1 MRSEELKKIA
11 NGIDRIVLKSNTYVY
26 NLLLSPF
33 TVDDAFEKDVNE
45 KRKEIFDELI
55 PLIKRVEAMELNE
68 EEQMNFAFDSMAS
81 FPDEF
86 TDNTEINAKIAEIEG
101 KVDPSVVKSLEA
113 IRDAGVL
120 IFIFD
125 EEQHDEEYLQL
136 LEFIGY

>member
-11 NGIDRIVLKSNTYVY
+11 NEIDRIVLKSNTYVY

-33 TVDDAFEKDVNE
+33 TVDDAFAKDVNE

-68 EEQMNFAFDSMAS
+68 EEQMNFAFDSMES

-125 EEQHDEEYLQL
+125 KEQHDEEYLQL

>member
-11 NGIDRIVLKSNTYVY
+11 NEIDRIVLKSNTYVY

-68 EEQMNFAFDSMAS
+68 EEQMNFAFDSMES

>member
-11 NGIDRIVLKSNTYVY
+11 NEIDRIVLKSNTYVY

-55 PLIKRVEAMELNE
+55 PLIKRVDAMELNE
-68 EEQMNFAFDSMAS
+68 EEQMNFAFDSMES

-125 EEQHDEEYLQL
+125 KEQHDEEYLQL

>member
-11 NGIDRIVLKSNTYVY
+11 NEIDRIVLKSNTYVY

-55 PLIKRVEAMELNE
+55 PLIKRVDAMELNE
-68 EEQMNFAFDSMAS
+68 EEQMNFAFDSMES

>member
-1 MRSEELKKIA
+1 MRSEELKKIS
-11 NGIDRIVLKSNTYVY
+11 NEIDRIVLKSNTYVY

-33 TVDDAFEKDVNE
+33 TVDDAFAKDVNE

-68 EEQMNFAFDSMAS
+68 EEQMNFAFDSMES

-125 EEQHDEEYLQL
+125 KEQHDEEYLQL